1 MRNLGER
8 LPRRGGN
15 WSNTSNAGVPY
26 LGLGDPRSTSSYAL
40 GFRPAYYR

>member
-8 LPRRGGN
+8 LPGRGGD
-15 WSNTSNAGVPY
+15 WSTTSNAGVPSLNLY
-26 LGLGDPRSTSSYAL
+26 YPRSYSSTGV